1 MTDPERLLDNLPGDL
16 GRTLIE
22 AGVDEQPSDAA
33 RRRALVALGIGVP
46 VFGIAGVALG
56 ASAAQGAAAG
66 SASALA
72 SSSMVTGIVIAKWL
86 GAGVVAGAL
95 ATATAHYA
103 QQPAVS
109 ERAVPVATVA
119 VVAPPAE
126 PVAPPVPAVVQAPAV
141 EEPEEPE
148 PARAVAPEEVS
159 VPEDATPL
167 AREVAFV
174 DRARALLEGG
184 SARAAA
190 DALSTYEREFEQPKL
205 LPEVWFL
212 RMRAAE
218 SAGDTAG
225 ARILATRLVDVFPRS
240 PHTARARELL
250 AKVTKEESVP

>member
-1 MTDPERLLDNLPGDL
+1 LDQLPGDL

-33 RRRALVALGIGVP
+33 RRRALVAIGVGVP

-72 SSSMVTGIVIAKWL
+72 SGSMVTGIVIAKWL

-95 ATATAHYA
+95 ATATAHFV
-103 QQPAVS
+103 QQPTVS
-109 ERAVPVATVA
+109 ERAVPAAAVA
-119 VVAPPAE
+119 VAAPPAQL
-126 PVAPPVPAVVQAPAV
+126 VAPPVPVVADTPTVA
-141 EEPEEPE
+141 EPEPE
-148 PARAVAPEEVS
+148 PARAVAPAEVS
-159 VPEDATPL
+159 VTEDAMPL

-190 DALSTYEREFEQPKL
+190 DALGSYEREFDQPKL

-218 SAGDTAG
+218 STGDMAG
-225 ARILATRLVDVFPRS
+225 ARILATRLVEVFPRS

-250 AKVTKEESVP
+250 MKVTQEDSLP

>member
-72 SSSMVTGIVIAKWL
+72 SGSMVTGIVIAKWL

-109 ERAVPVATVA
+109 ERPVPVATVA
-119 VVAPPAE
+119 VVAPPVKPA
-126 PVAPPVPAVVQAPAV
+126 APPVAVIANAPAALD
-141 EEPEEPE
+141 PKPE
-148 PARAVAPEEVS
+148 PARAVAPAEVS
-159 VPEDATPL
+159 IPQDATPL

-190 DALSTYEREFEQPKL
+190 EALSTYEREFEQPKL

-218 SAGDTAG
+218 SAGDSAG
-225 ARILATRLVDVFPRS
+225 ARILATRLVEVFPRS

-250 AKVTKEESVP
+250 AKVTKEDSAP

>member
-1 MTDPERLLDNLPGDL
+1 MTDPERLLDQLPGDL

-33 RRRALVALGIGVP
+33 RRRALVAIGVGVP

-66 SASALA
+66 SASALV
-72 SSSMVTGIVIAKWL
+72 SGSMVTGIVIAKWL

-95 ATATAHYA
+95 ATATAHFV
-103 QQPAVS
+103 QQPTAS
-109 ERAVPVATVA
+109 ERAVPVAAVA
-119 VVAPPAE
+119 VAAPPAQVVAVPDPVVADTPIVAE
-126 PVAPPVPAVVQAPAV
+126 P
-141 EEPEEPE
+141 EPE
-148 PARAVAPEEVS
+148 PARAVAPAEVS
-159 VPEDATPL
+159 VAEDMPL

-184 SARAAA
+184 SGRAAA
-190 DALSTYEREFEQPKL
+190 DALGTYEREFEQPKL

-218 SAGDTAG
+218 SSGDMAG

-250 AKVTKEESVP
+250 MKVTKEDSVP